1 MKNNARLYLPWPLVS
16 AFVWPDVGRP
26 PEARRD
32 RRNPLP
38 ASVERLDGGCLL
50 YRISV
55 ARTSRRRAAERNRA
69 AQHEIPT

>member
-26 PEARRD
+26 PQARRD
-32 RRNPLP
+32 RRNPPL

-50 YRISV
+50 YRLSC
-55 ARTSRRRAAERNRA
+55 SRRAAERNRA